1 MVDVVD
7 VVVDVVDIVDVYV
20 VEDEKILFLD
30 VEIWIFVFFANSFFC
45 KGQNGI
51 QVVASASASQVLD

>member
-1 MVDVVD
+1 M
-7 VVVDVVDIVDVYV
+7 VDVVDIVDVYV

-30 VEIWIFVFFANSFFC
+30 VEIWIFVLFANSFFC